1 MADGDVD
8 MIPPAPAPVPPVP
21 ALESAP
27 GMPPEY
33 NFEILMAHSWN
44 IYRYLGDYLHLAG
57 VIVLLLTILKNRGVA
72 GISRSTQILYSAV
85 FLTRYL
91 DLLEQKQTEYL
102 VFFKVFY
109 ILTSVLVVGL
119 FWCLDSSYER
129 QKDTCSL
136 AIIVLPCITAAT
148 LTSNEATAID
158 ICWVFSR
165 FLEGFAMVPQYVFC
179 YRDFEAKDL
188 GVAFYVLSLGGYR
201 VFYAANWIYKKFYM
215 PNYFDLHSWIGGF
228 IEICFFVDFLT
239 FRSTGRS
246 MLRSLV
252 LRVDEK
258 INEIKDKVE
267 LKVRGSNRATREAA
281 KSSEGGGEL
290 RRRGGGSAAQK
301 QETDEI
307 ELDADL
313 DGV

>member
-1 MADGDVD
+1 MADGDADVA
-8 MIPPAPAPVPPVP
+8 APAAPVP
-21 ALESAP
+21 ALESSP
-27 GMPPEY
+27 GMPAEY

-57 VIVLLLTILKNRGVA
+57 VIVLLLTILKNRAVT
-72 GISRSTQILYSAV
+72 GISRSTQVLYCAV

-91 DLLEQKQTEYL
+91 DLLEQRQTEYL

-109 ILTSVLVVGL
+109 IASSILVVAL
-119 FWCLDSSYER
+119 FWCLDASYER

-136 AIIVLPCITAAT
+136 AIILLPCITAAT
-148 LTSNEATAID
+148 LTSNEATIID

-201 VFYAANWIYKKFYM
+201 VFYAANWIYKKMHM
-215 PNYFDLHSWIGGF
+215 PNYFDLHSWVGGF
-228 IEICFFVDFLT
+228 IEICFFLDFLC
-239 FRSTGRS
+239 FRFIGHSL
-246 MLRSLV
+246 LRSLV

-267 LKVRGSNRATREAA
+267 LKVRGSNRATRAA
-281 KSSEGGGEL
+281 QKQGEGGGEL
-290 RRRGGGSAAQK
+290 RRRGGGAAASAQK

-307 ELDADL
+307 ELEADL